1 MNRRPLHL
9 SWARRSG
16 LDARPALAV
25 CVLLAA
31 AGVSAGASQPEAA
44 IPAAPDAQPA
54 RTLDEL
60 IADLSSPD
68 FDTRQIATDRLMT
81 DSAITFADLEAV
93 LQTREL
99 PIEAHARLSL
109 AARERFRQTPR
120 GAMGVGFNLGSLRN
134 RIVIDRTYAP
144 FPCHQILEPGDVI
157 VSADGVRL
165 HGPMAQPT
173 IQGLIVAR
181 DPGSV
186 MKLVVR
192 RGAEKLQLDVPLGR
206 FADLENSNLDPD
218 RLVRAWRTRS
228 RDYLSPLE
236 GPIEPP
242 LHVGAW
248 PNGGAG
254 AMQQRQ
260 IELAKLRAQG
270 TMPMMQVTAGGEQ
283 SSPRYSS
290 DLALYAQQ
298 VRMLNGQ
305 RVNPFM
311 QNGRAA
317 AALLDFEGFDGGI
330 VPTPEEELRDIEA
343 QWLNFSSRLERAR
356 ADLARARPGSAE
368 ARVMAEQVQNA
379 ENQQRVLTRLREAIM
394 AEQAE
399 AAEEA
404 RRAAGSAAS
413 VSDQD

>member
-1 MNRRPLHL
+1 MNRRRSHR
-9 SWARRSG
+9 SWAHAAKARST
-16 LDARPALAV
+16 LVVCAV
-25 CVLLAA
+25 VAA
-31 AGVSAGASQPEAA
+31 AAMPAGAVQPEVA
-44 IPAAPDAQPA
+44 IPAAPDALPA

-60 IADLSSPD
+60 VADLSSPD
-68 FDTRQIATDRLMT
+68 FDTRQVATDRLMT
-81 DSAITFADLEAV
+81 DTEITFADLEAV
-93 LQTREL
+93 LKTRPL
-99 PIEAHARLSL
+99 PIEAHARLML

-157 VSADGVRL
+157 VAADGIRL

-192 RGAEKLQLDVPLGR
+192 RGAEKLELDVPLGR

-228 RDYLSPLE
+228 RDYLSPQE
-236 GPIEPP
+236 EAIQTP
-242 LHVGAW
+242 LHVAAW
-248 PNGGAG
+248 PNGGVG

-270 TMPMMQVTAGGEQ
+270 TMPMMQVTAGGELP
-283 SSPRYSS
+283 SPRYSS

-298 VRMLNGQ
+298 VRILNGQ

-317 AALLDFEGFDGGI
+317 AAMLDFEAFDGA
-330 VPTPEEELRDIEA
+330 PAPSPEEELRDIET
-343 QWLNFSSRLERAR
+343 QWLNISSRLERAR

-368 ARVMAEQVQNA
+368 ARVTAEQVQNA
-379 ENQQRVLTRLREAIM
+379 ENQQRVLSRLREAIL

-404 RRAAGSAAS
+404 RRANSSAAG
-413 VSDQD
+413 VPDQD